1 MRPTPRVAQVQQT
14 GQRLVTMIVTA
25 SLLVAA
31 CGGGVAAPASEADIG
46 LGLDT
51 LPATDEAAA
60 NPVPTSTSVPASTTV
75 APSTTAAPD
84 PHLTWIATAHDD
96 VEHLDVHDA
105 PGGQK
110 ISLPFLVPN
119 PHQFGGPLTVMVTD
133 GEPGDAWVKVQ
144 IPLRPNGREGW
155 IRTEDYDL
163 TSTRVWAEVVL
174 SESRVT
180 VYDGDTVLVDSGAV
194 IGAEESPTPLG
205 TFYVAA
211 KRRNPESEAWL
222 GPWALVLS
230 SYSEAFETFSGG
242 LPVIAVH
249 GTNRPDQ
256 LGEAITNGCVR
267 VPNDVIA
274 VLAQH
279 VPLGAPVTVLS

>member
-1 MRPTPRVAQVQQT
+1 MQRRVRSILGATLSV
-14 GQRLVTMIVTA
+14 A
-25 SLLVAA
+25 LLVSA
-31 CGGGVAAPASEADIG
+31 CGAAAVPTSEADIG
-46 LGLDT
+46 LGLET
-51 LPATDEAAA
+51 LPAAEAGPITTTLA
-60 NPVPTSTSVPASTTV
+60 PTT
-75 APSTTAAPD
+75 TTAVPVTTTTTTEAPD

-96 VEHLDVHDA
+96 VEHLEVLEA
-105 PGGQK
+105 PDGAPL
-110 ISLPFLVPN
+110 SLPFLVPN
-119 PHQFGGPLTVMVTD
+119 PHQFGGPLTVMVTE
-133 GEPGDAWVKVQ
+133 GEPGDEWVKVQ

-155 IRTEDYDL
+155 IRTEHYDL
-163 TSTRVWAEVVL
+163 TSTRVRAEVRL
-174 SESRVT
+174 SESRVV
-180 VYDGDTVLVDSGAV
+180 VYDGETVLAESGAV
-194 IGAEESPTPLG
+194 IGAEESPTPIG
-205 TFYVAA
+205 TFFVAA

-267 VPNDVIA
+267 VPNEVIS

-279 VPLGAPVTVLS
+279 VPLGAPVTILS

>member
-1 MRPTPRVAQVQQT
+1 MQRRVRSILGAA
-14 GQRLVTMIVTA
+14 LSI
-25 SLLVAA
+25 SLLVSA
-31 CGGGVAAPASEADIG
+31 CGGGTTPASEADIG

-51 LPATDEAAA
+51 LPAADAA
-60 NPVPTSTSVPASTTV
+60 PATTVVVTTTTTTV
-75 APSTTAAPD
+75 APETTTTEAPD

-96 VEHLDVHDA
+96 VEHLEVHDA
-105 PGGQK
+105 PGGEPL
-110 ISLPFLVPN
+110 SLPFLVPN
-119 PHQFGGPLTVMVTD
+119 PHQFGGPLTVMVTE
-133 GEPGDAWVKVQ
+133 GEPGDEWVKVQ

-155 IRTEDYDL
+155 IRTEHYDL
-163 TSTRVWAEVVL
+163 TSTRVRAEVVL
-174 SESRVT
+174 SESRVV
-180 VYDGDTVLVDSGAV
+180 VYDGDTVLVESGAV